1 MARNPILDLPLTQ
14 VLRTEI
20 ALPLQGVLNVY
31 TVGGFLKA
39 WRNPRKQSCIEQV
52 FDSPQ
57 QARHAAQVC
66 ANWLGVQTPACTIGL
81 ARAWWSRDEQRS
93 MEASGQA
100 MVS

>member
-1 MARNPILDLPLTQ
+1 MAKNPILDLPLTQ

-39 WRNPRKQSCIEQV
+39 WRNPRHQTCIEQV

-66 ANWLGVQTPACTIGL
+66 ANWLGVRTPATLNTAG
-81 ARAWWSRDEQRS
+81 AWWRRDDKS
-93 MEASGQA
+93 VPAA
-100 MVS
+100 